1 MNKCD
6 FDNILNLLISYVTVL
21 QAIVNKVGILSV
33 CAKTKCAFLDCSL
46 QC

>member
-6 FDNILNLLISYVTVL
+6 FDILNLLISYVTVL
-21 QAIVNKVGILSV
+21 LAIGNKVGLLSV
-33 CAKTKCAFLDCSL
+33 CAKTKCVFLDCSL